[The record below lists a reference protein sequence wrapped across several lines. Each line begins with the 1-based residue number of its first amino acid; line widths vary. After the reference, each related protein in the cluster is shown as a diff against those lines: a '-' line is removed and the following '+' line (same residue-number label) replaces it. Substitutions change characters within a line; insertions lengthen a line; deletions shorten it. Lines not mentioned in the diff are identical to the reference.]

1 MNEQIFPIQAREL
14 MKTSWTR
21 GSERLSWVWQVRD
34 GVVAFWDKLCDT
46 R

>member
-21 GSERLSWVWQVRD
+21 GPERLSWVWQGRD
-34 GVVAFWDKLCDT
+34 GVVAFWDELCDT